1 MEVTISKRKA
11 MIRKEDIIFSS
22 NIREE
27 G

>member
-27 G
+27 A